1 MLTIPN
7 GFHPKS
13 NVDRLYPSRSEDST
27 ALIAVQDTVET
38 VIVGLGNYVVNC
50 KERFLDA
57 ASTIEEDEDRNT
69 K

>member
-27 ALIAVQDTVET
+27 ALIEVQDTVET
-38 VIVGLGNYVVNC
+38 AIVGLRNYGGNC
-50 KERFLDA
+50 KERFLNA
-57 ASTIEEDEDRNT
+57 TSTIEEDEDRNT